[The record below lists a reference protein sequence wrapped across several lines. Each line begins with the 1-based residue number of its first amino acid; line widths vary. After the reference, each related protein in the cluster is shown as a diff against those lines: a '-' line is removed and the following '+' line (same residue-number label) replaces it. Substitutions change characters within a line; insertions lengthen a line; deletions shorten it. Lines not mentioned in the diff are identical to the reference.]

1 MANMFSKFEPKKQQ
15 PVAVRLDE
23 NQGVASSAAGK
34 KTSGQN
40 MFSKFE
46 PKKQQPAAVRLPESL
61 QFQQGKTQSDPAHRE
76 TLREGNPLYNDDI
89 LGNAY
94 KTYRSDRDI
103 DIERAGAERRMQEAN
118 ARLSDYAAKMV
129 EQGAASMDD
138 PTYQQLLGEKQA
150 AMARID
156 ELAAEKKSAR
166 NQRAAETYKTAA
178 AQIRADQAEYFPKE
192 SAELDRTI
200 AEAETQRDQSVAE
213 TERWKAANGEKLAAL
228 KAEYEELRKKGYD
241 VPARLGAS
249 QISEYKRYQELGR
262 EISQLE
268 QELDTLEN
276 AALAAENRIYYTNGA
291 KTFAALT
298 EDERQIVL
306 DFVALRESGFA
317 PSAVP
322 NYNRS
327 YTNFDGTQKEATVE
341 QLKSVPEAY
350 AALRESLMARG
361 VSSEDI
367 ERMQKTM
374 QAMYNERT
382 RAAENVKTAEYAA
395 EHPVLGSI
403 GSVLTNLAGG
413 ISSSADLLL
422 QSAENA
428 SKPGGYKAPLDF
440 NTRNQVASAFT
451 DTARGTVSQ
460 KISDGNG
467 AAGQI
472 GAFIYQTGMSGAD
485 SLLASF
491 LGNTGGAAALGL
503 GAAYSAAKDAHER
516 GATDAQAMWT
526 GVFAGVF
533 ETLFERVSIGNLN
546 ALKET
551 PVATVKDVFLN
562 IAKSAGVNASEEMAT
577 EAADLISDYLINGD
591 LSEYEENYSARIA
604 SGETEVEA
612 RKNALLD
619 MLKQIGMAG
628 AGGAL
633 MGVGFA
639 GGAGV
644 YNYARG
650 NRGNTAA
657 GSLFTDENNRLDEE
671 SYSALLTEGLQSENA
686 EIREYA
692 ARLGE
697 KRDGVSQKEMGMLYR
712 MLLSEHPDS
721 NGAQDAVYEK
731 LRRVAEEMYDGAND
745 AVSPEISTQ
754 ETVSAPMRMDNG
766 GTTSTMQSE
775 RLFHDTNTPVRTEEI
790 RARDIQEVAR
800 FAAGLGNAGRDVF
813 VSMYDPDMDS
823 AAYLE
828 AMTVYYNAGKN
839 GTDMERVKGNTDT
852 LSILNSQMR
861 KAAYLAG
868 KSDKIIEQKS
878 LALETNSGYTGN
890 TYDAAVAALQTQNRY
905 DAGGYTFQLTSTS
918 DGWFAKIDAADAD
931 GIHTQTGAFPTRD
944 AAVSAI
950 VNQAKSRGIFKSEN
964 GGIVN
969 DGGRTQQ
976 IDAESTGRISQTEEY
991 ARGTESA
998 GRTGRKNEKV
1008 SIDSIT
1014 ERYSGRRLT
1023 QQQSEMGA
1031 SSREHSAIQALVGQN
1046 VIPESQSFTAK
1057 EQQKAIEYGVPSFVI
1072 PDTVYDRFRGD
1083 KKQRYAFSYGG
1094 QIYLREHIPE
1104 TYQDIGIVEH
1114 EATHIMRQLEYAPYM
1129 DFLQRT
1135 PDMII
1140 FNSDAVYKLAERIST
1155 HTGVDIFNATPKQIE
1170 KFYDEIN
1177 AGMYG
1182 HIAKGQVE
1190 ELRAVYGDAFK
1201 DFDAYVQEL
1210 TDIHEQFKH
1219 RDQQEAPNDAEEVQH
1234 AVSADET
1241 RTGEWT
1247 AERVGDRNKNPKPL
1261 SEIVEKIRHDFGIQI
1276 TTGHIRGAGVL
1287 GQYNRRSKGI
1297 RSRKANDLPTIAH
1310 ELGHHLDNL
1319 YGLRE
1324 KISGAARDE
1333 LINGLSSGMKSSYSK
1348 RLWLTEGIAEY
1359 IRKFLQ
1365 NSSQAAIE
1373 YPKFT
1378 EFFKKSLSPKDLA
1391 LIEQLADEVNAYFSL
1406 DTDTAT
1412 SSIRLREDKSP
1423 DARTYG
1429 EKIKDISDA
1438 MYQSWTDTLH
1448 GIKRFDEAIGADT
1461 YKIATNSA
1469 YADAIA
1475 GEIITGDLTD
1485 ANGQFVSGGLK
1496 EALHGIN
1503 LQDKNEYLLFGEY
1516 LTVRHG
1522 PERRKENMHV
1532 FADDTK
1538 NDESFMNQ
1546 RRAELEAAYPRFA
1559 EAAERLYRFQKQFL
1573 QTWGVDTGLVSQESA
1588 DAWAERW
1595 KYYVPLNRAIPKSRF
1610 GGVKRGFANQN
1621 STIHHA
1627 KGSGLDIIHPVDN
1640 IIANI
1645 AKMVTAGV
1653 RNNVMRLIT
1662 DSAIRLGSNANFLE
1676 QVPPPVRVTNIDM
1689 TGTKEK
1695 LNDEIA
1701 SADLDE
1707 AGKEVMFGIVA
1718 GIDDVLAQYG
1728 KGKAH
1733 GDTVTVLKNGKP
1745 EYWKINDPLL
1755 LESLVNM
1762 APTQMN
1768 GIQDAYAVVSRFMA
1782 SNITGNNL
1790 IWSIFSNLPRDM
1802 MTFFTYSK
1810 EKNPIKVFAAFGSAY
1825 VNKIKGDRA
1834 DPLYKEFLAMGGGNM
1849 SAYSADRDLTKK
1861 ARAKLI
1867 GKRSYNPLDLIAFV
1881 GDLIESG
1888 PRFATYRLMR
1898 QNGMTPQEAFYEA
1911 MDITVNF
1918 RRGGI
1923 YSRQLN
1929 QAVPFFNANVQ
1940 GLDKFQRWITAEEA
1954 PRGKARLKAI
1964 RSRMIQYIVVSA
1976 ALAALIYGL
1985 NNSDDDKEKEYEQL
1999 SNYTKNSYW
2008 NIPLGDGKYF
2018 AIPKPREIGVL
2029 SSFFETCMEYGF
2041 GKNDHAFDEFY
2052 DYAVG
2057 NFLPSIASDLAIGD
2071 WRGALGSFGIFGVG
2085 FYIGGN
2091 RDFLGKPI
2099 ESAGMQNLEPKSR
2112 YTDRTSKIAYWV
2124 GQAFNTSPV
2133 MIDYFFT
2140 QTLGGWWKAQ
2150 KALFP
2155 VGHESADYTLG
2166 VRNTYIKDNQ
2176 YSTDL
2181 VNWMYDKAEQSKQ
2194 KHNSAPE
2201 DAEKAITYKL
2211 DSVMTDFYSKYYS
2224 LAKSTNANGTAER
2237 GTRQVVLDMIH
2248 EYQKADDSG
2257 YLTDVQKAVYDVC
2270 KKDFEKEGE
2279 FNLLP
2284 AVMNTYVKDGADKIH
2299 NLDAVQYVEY
2309 QTDYLRL
2316 YWEIVEETLGEAKT
2330 QEARAA
2336 ILKSAKTVA
2345 KEQATNRTLARIGA
2359 NLTSYHDDFRGV
2371 DDEDVVRFKAALEL
2385 AGLDGSLTQEEVIDA
2400 IKNMQEE
2407 QKIRDEA
2414 AYMLYHS
2421 RYDSDKN
2428 NPWKRY
2434 KPDWV
2439 E

>member
-1 MANMFSKFEPKKQQ
+1 MGVREFSKEYNQKAEKKGGVREFSREYNKQRQ
-15 PVAVRLDE
+15 ADTNYTPYIGTAQEYTAAKQRNTLSPEARAAGGFSADATPSLHVSPQNELHAAGNRAKREIYSGVKDAVRVTRPIDTAKGLASGTNNGGEAKAYKSVPGGFDAEEYKAARRMMTYDFDAELDSLE
-23 NQGVASSAAGK
+23 EKRKQLEQKRQSQGYMNPSRYELLGEIEALDKQISALKTERNTAQIYRKMQEYYALQNKSDFASVSASEQYK
-34 KTSGQN
+34 DTN
-40 MFSKFE
+40 
-46 PKKQQPAAVRLPESL
+46 LY
-61 QFQQGKTQSDPAHRE
+61 QSVFGSMGDLSPDMLNRAHRE
-76 TLREGNPLYNDDI
+76 EYDRIVD
-89 LGNAY
+89 
-94 KTYRSDRDI
+94 TY
-103 DIERAGAERRMQEAN
+103 
-118 ARLSDYAAKMV
+118 
-129 EQGAASMDD
+129 GAASEEAKQYLL
-138 PTYQQLLGEKQA
+138 TYIDNGVRVTAENVHTLTDEEKRIFNYILNTDGEDA
-150 AMARID
+150 ASEYLTFMQD
-156 ELAAEKKSAR
+156 TM
-166 NQRAAETYKTAA
+166 NQRAALENYARLEEIQNGSVGAFTWLNRHASPVIHSAYTGGETAERGLASVFSNDASSSKSEYLNSMLREDAGWFQRFAMDAAQAVGNMVPSAAAGVINPAAGRVVLGLTSGGNAKREALRMGYSQEQATAYGVLVGVAEATLSKLLGGIQSLSDGKGVHSKIENVLFKLGLKNQTAA
-178 AQIRADQAEYFPKE
+178 RTLHTYLGNMADEFAEEYLQEILEPVFRNICLDENNEFKLFSEDALYSGLLGAVNAAVLNIPYIPDMRAAAREASYQNIYDHIIGPIDIGNNTNASQ
-192 SAELDRTI
+192 SARQSAL
-200 AEAETQRDQSVAE
+200 AEASEITSQDVA
-213 TERWKAANGEKLAAL
+213 
-228 KAEYEELRKKGYD
+228 
-241 VPARLGAS
+241 
-249 QISEYKRYQELGR
+249 
-262 EISQLE
+262 
-268 QELDTLEN
+268 DTL
-276 AALAAENRIYYTNGA
+276 TQSG
-291 KTFAALT
+291 
-298 EDERQIVL
+298 L
-306 DFVALRESGFA
+306 D
-317 PSAVP
+317 
-322 NYNRS
+322 
-327 YTNFDGTQKEATVE
+327 VE
-341 QLKSVPEAY
+341 
-350 AALRESLMARG
+350 
-361 VSSEDI
+361 
-367 ERMQKTM
+367 
-374 QAMYNERT
+374 
-382 RAAENVKTAEYAA
+382 TAEKIA
-395 EHPVLGSI
+395 P
-403 GSVLTNLAGG
+403 
-413 ISSSADLLL
+413 DL
-422 QSAENA
+422 QSAIIRASEKAAANTDANIRPVSVNA
-428 SKPGGYKAPLDF
+428 
-440 NTRNQVASAFT
+440 
-451 DTARGTVSQ
+451 
-460 KISDGNG
+460 
-467 AAGQI
+467 
-472 GAFIYQTGMSGAD
+472 QTG
-485 SLLASF
+485 
-491 LGNTGGAAALGL
+491 
-503 GAAYSAAKDAHER
+503 
-516 GATDAQAMWT
+516 
-526 GVFAGVF
+526 
-533 ETLFERVSIGNLN
+533 
-546 ALKET
+546 
-551 PVATVKDVFLN
+551 
-562 IAKSAGVNASEEMAT
+562 
-577 EAADLISDYLINGD
+577 SD
-591 LSEYEENYSARIA
+591 
-604 SGETEVEA
+604 
-612 RKNALLD
+612 
-619 MLKQIGMAG
+619 
-628 AGGAL
+628 
-633 MGVGFA
+633 
-639 GGAGV
+639 
-644 YNYARG
+644 
-650 NRGNTAA
+650 
-657 GSLFTDENNRLDEE
+657 
-671 SYSALLTEGLQSENA
+671 
-686 EIREYA
+686 
-692 ARLGE
+692 
-697 KRDGVSQKEMGMLYR
+697 
-712 MLLSEHPDS
+712 
-721 NGAQDAVYEK
+721 GAQDAVYEK

-754 ETVSAPMRMDNG
+754 ETVSAPMRMDSE
-766 GTTSTMQSE
+766 TTSTMQSE

-890 TYDAAVAALQTQNRY
+890 TYDAAEAALQTQNRY

-969 DGGRTQQ
+969 DGGRIQQ
-976 IDAESTGRISQTEEY
+976 IDTGSTGSVSQTEEY
-991 ARGTESA
+991 TRGAESA
-998 GRTGRKNEKV
+998 GRTGGENEEV
-1008 SIDSIT
+1008 SADSIT
-1014 ERYSGRRLT
+1014 ERYAGRRLT
-1023 QQQSEMGA
+1023 RQQSEIDA
-1031 SSREHSAIQALVGQN
+1031 SFGERPVIRALSGQT
-1046 VIPESQSFTAK
+1046 VTPESQSFTAK

-1072 PDTVYDRFRGD
+1072 PDTVYDSFRGD
-1083 KKQRYAFSYGG
+1083 KKQRYAFSYSG

-1104 TYQDIGIVEH
+1104 TYQDVGIVEH
-1114 EATHIMRQLEYAPYM
+1114 EATHVMRQLGYAPYM
-1129 DFLQRT
+1129 DFLQRV

-1140 FNSDAVYKLAERIST
+1140 FNSDAAYRIVDLISA
-1155 HTGVDIFNATPKQIE
+1155 HTGVDILNATPKQLE
-1170 KFYDEIN
+1170 KFFDEIN

-1182 HIAKGQVE
+1182 HIANGQIE

-1210 TDIHEQFKH
+1210 TNIHERFKH
-1219 RDQQEAPNDAEEVQH
+1219 RNQQEAPNDAEEIQR

-1333 LINGLSSGMKSSYSK
+1333 LINGLSNEMRSSYPK

-1429 EKIKDISDA
+1429 EKIRDISDA

-1522 PERRKENMHV
+1522 PERLKEGMRV
-1532 FADDTK
+1532 FADDRK
-1538 NDESFMNQ
+1538 NTESFMNQ

-1588 DAWAERW
+1588 DEWAERW

-1662 DSAIRLGSNANFLE
+1662 DSAIRLGNNANFLE
-1676 QVPPPVRVTNIDM
+1676 QAPPPVKVTNVNM
-1689 TGTKEK
+1689 TGVKEK
-1695 LNDEIA
+1695 LNDKIF
-1701 SADLDE
+1701 SADLD
-1707 AGKEVMFGIVA
+1707 ASGKEVMFGIVA
-1718 GIDDVLAQYG
+1718 GIDDVLTQYG
-1728 KGKAH
+1728 KGKAQ

-1768 GIQDAYAVVSRFMA
+1768 GILDAYAVVSRFMT

-1790 IWSIFSNLPRDM
+1790 IWSIFSNFPRDM

-1888 PRFATYRLMR
+1888 PRFATYKLMR
-1898 QNGMTPQEAFYEA
+1898 ENGMTPQEAFYEA

-1923 YSRQLN
+1923 RSRQVN
-1929 QAVPFFNANVQ
+1929 QVVPFFNANVQ
-1940 GLDKFQRWITAEEA
+1940 GLDKFARWITAEEA

-2029 SSFFETCMEYGF
+2029 SSFFETCMEYGI

-2057 NFLPSIASDLAIGD
+2057 NFLPSIVSDLAIGD
-2071 WRGALGSFGIFGVG
+2071 WRGVIGSAGIVGVG

-2201 DAEKAITYKL
+2201 DAEKGITYKL
-2211 DSVMTDFYSKYYS
+2211 DSGMTDFYSKYYS

-2237 GTRQVVLDMIH
+2237 STRQVVLDMIH
-2248 EYQKADDSG
+2248 EYQKASDSG

-2284 AVMNTYVKDGADKIH
+2284 AVMNTYVKDGAGETH
-2299 NLDAVQYVEY
+2299 SLDAVQYVEY

-2316 YWEIVEETLGEAKT
+2316 YWEMVEETLGEAKT
-2330 QEARAA
+2330 QEARVA

-2371 DDEDVVRFKAALEL
+2371 DDEDVVRFKASLEL

-2407 QKIRDEA
+2407 QKIRNEA